1 MGSRY
6 LVQRRVPTPPCAASA
21 DRLGAD
27 AAPTRV
33 VTPLARRCSRTECA
47 LSDFLMMSAPWHF
60 RTSPLRRMS
69 ASRQQ
74 PPFANRMLFSAKATW
89 AKDSHELR
97 SPSLHH
103 PISAQSSLLTDDYGG
118 DSEALISDMTE
129 QCRHSCCDHY
139 PLVRNRR
146 RCPEDK
152 WLLDM
157 KRGHQVL
164 FLRLFTKKLV
174 SDPMTARDDSFR
186 GLVSVAAP
194 TGP

>member
-1 MGSRY
+1 MQQERTHSGASAKRQKR
-6 LVQRRVPTPPCAASA
+6 LVQGITIGGFRMWNSAHASINRGPA
-21 DRLGAD
+21 HANLKGAG
-27 AAPTRV
+27 
-33 VTPLARRCSRTECA
+33 
-47 LSDFLMMSAPWHF
+47 
-60 RTSPLRRMS
+60 RMS

-74 PPFANRMLFSAKATW
+74 PPFANRMFFSAKATW
-89 AKDSHELR
+89 ARDSHELR

-164 FLRLFTKKLV
+164 FLRLFTK
-174 SDPMTARDDSFR
+174 SWC
-186 GLVSVAAP
+186 P
-194 TGP
+194 TR